1 MMNKTL
7 YFCHTCI
14 KAYKENKANNLE
26 DFNTV
31 ICVINISVL
40 VLVLLYYI
48 EFVFYFSTLVCTL
61 ETEDDK

>member
-1 MMNKTL
+1 MNKTL

-14 KAYKENKANNLE
+14 KAYKENEANNLE

-31 ICVINISVL
+31 INIS

-48 EFVFYFSTLVCTL
+48 EFVFYLSTLV
-61 ETEDDK
+61 